1 MSTKTL
7 IRKAVA
13 KSATRPATGPVGE
26 RLAKPATQPATT
38 VADWDP
44 ALLERPRI
52 AANVEIHEPIEAG
65 APWVLQRGNHQHFR
79 LQPDMARLVR
89 AMDGRLDHSGLAEV
103 LGPPW
108 TAQHVAT
115 AVRKL
120 AETRVLDDGKPAERR
135 STWFRFVP
143 PMTLQFTLLRPE
155 RLLTR
160 LAPLIRLLAGRA
172 SAAVAALFVLGG
184 VLALAAMAPELDAA
198 LGRPL
203 PFLAYFG
210 VLFGVLATTAVHEVG
225 HGAVLTY
232 YGGRPSRM
240 GFMLFYMSPAFFCD
254 VSDGWRLS
262 RKEQRVRVALAG
274 IATQTVIA
282 GAAALTALFLGPS
295 DLRDAVL
302 VFAVATYT
310 SGVVNLLPFVKLDGY
325 IALMSHLDVPH
336 LRDRAMTDARRFLAG
351 LLFGGRDR
359 TRELDG
365 HAWAV
370 AFGLACMAFPLYIVA
385 GALTLWSD
393 LFQRLG
399 AVGTG
404 TVLMAVCYL
413 LYRLG
418 LGYSRLVAQGRAAG
432 APLWRTVTA
441 TALLTAAA
449 AAALVFVKLPH
460 TIAAGY
466 VAQDRGRVELV
477 LPSSADL
484 SDIRPD
490 SAVRLYR
497 TGLMT
502 REQTGTAS
510 VAALTRTET
519 TAPLSAFLPVSST
532 PLELPVVSLPL
543 TVDQAPADRVGAAQ
557 VDLGEL
563 PLGEW
568 LYTKYVAPLWRR

>member
-7 IRKAVA
+7 LRKAVA
-13 KSATRPATGPVGE
+13 GPAAAPAATAATPGPE
-26 RLAKPATQPATT
+26 FLR
-38 VADWDP
+38 
-44 ALLERPRI
+44 RPRV
-52 AANVEIHEPIEAG
+52 AANVEIHEPVETG

-89 AMDGRLDHSGLAEV
+89 AMDGHLDHDGLAAV

-108 TAQHVAT
+108 TARHVGT
-115 AVRKL
+115 AVSTL
-120 AETRVLDDGKPAERR
+120 AESRVLDDGTPAERR
-135 STWFRFVP
+135 SNWFRFVP
-143 PMTLQFTLLRPE
+143 PMTLQFTVVRPE
-155 RLLTR
+155 RMLAR
-160 LAPLIRLLAGRA
+160 LAPLVRLLAGRA
-172 SAAVAALFVLGG
+172 SAAVAALLVLGG
-184 VLALAAMAPELDAA
+184 LLALAATAPAVDSA

-203 PFLAYFG
+203 PFAAYAA
-210 VLFGVLATTAVHEVG
+210 VLLGVLATTAVHEIG

-282 GAAALTALFLGPS
+282 GAAALTAAFLGPS
-295 DLRDAVL
+295 DLRDAAL

-336 LRDRAMTDARRFLAG
+336 LRDRAMTDARRFLAKV
-351 LLFGGRDR
+351 LFGGRGYA
-359 TRELDG
+359 RELGDRP
-365 HAWAV
+365 WAV

-393 LFQRLG
+393 VFQRLG
-399 AVGTG
+399 VVGTG
-404 TVLMAVCYL
+404 TVLTAVCYL
-413 LYRLG
+413 VYRFG
-418 LGYSRLVAQGRAAG
+418 LGFTRLAAEGRGAG
-432 APLWRTVTA
+432 APRWRVVTA
-441 TALLTAAA
+441 AVLLTAAA
-449 AAALVFVKLPH
+449 GAALVLVRLPN
-460 TIAAGY
+460 TVAAGY
-466 VAQDRGRVELV
+466 VARDPGRVELV
-477 LPSSADL
+477 VPGSADL
-484 SDIRPD
+484 SAVRPG
-490 SAVRLYR
+490 STVRLYR
-497 TGLMT
+497 SGLMT
-502 REQTGTAS
+502 REQTGTAR

-519 TAPLSAFLPVSST
+519 TAPLSTFLPVAATS
-532 PLELPVVSLPL
+532 LELPVVGLPL
-543 TVDQAPADRVGAAQ
+543 TAGRIPADPVGAAQ

-568 LYTKYVAPLWRR
+568 LYAKYVAPVWRR